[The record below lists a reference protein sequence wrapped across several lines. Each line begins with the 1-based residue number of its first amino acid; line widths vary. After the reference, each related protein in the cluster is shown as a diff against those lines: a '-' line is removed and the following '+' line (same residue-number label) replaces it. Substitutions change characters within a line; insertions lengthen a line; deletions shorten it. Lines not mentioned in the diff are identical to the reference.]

1 MLPATWLRGRQ
12 VLVVGA
18 SAVVVCLGGILAAGT
33 GGADGEAYVAVGPAG
48 GGPPASGTAV
58 APTGDV
64 TLVPLDGPS
73 GAGTGTAGKKG
84 PGTKTPGTRTPG
96 IPDVRTS
103 APTAAGDGPVSGP
116 TGVRETAGAAIGTG
130 SGSKPP
136 ATGAGTKSPVP
147 SPVSPSPTP
156 TAPSPTPSGPAV
168 LTAGRPERQPTD
180 HRWCENVTVLF
191 RNIGGTP
198 VRSGTVTLGTHVI
211 GALGTDWATIGSTE
225 ALPAPIAAGA
235 SVKAT
240 WPVCVDAWRVP
251 LGMHVETRDV
261 TVRWT

>member
-1 MLPATWLRGRQ
+1 MLPATWLRGRRG
-12 VLVVGA
+12 LVVGA

-73 GAGTGTAGKKG
+73 GTGSAGNKTAGN
-84 PGTKTPGTRTPG
+84 KTPGTRSPG
-96 IPDVRTS
+96 IPDSRTS
-103 APTAAGDGPVSGP
+103 APTTAGDGPASGP
-116 TGVRETAGAAIGTG
+116 TAVRETAGAAIETGT
-130 SGSKPP
+130 
-136 ATGAGTKSPVP
+136 GTKSPAP
-147 SPVSPSPTP
+147 GPVSPSPTP
-156 TAPSPTPSGPAV
+156 TIPRPTPSGPAV

-191 RNIGGTP
+191 RNSGGTP
-198 VRSGTVTLGTHVI
+198 VRSGTVTLGTHII
-211 GALGTDWATIGSTE
+211 GALGTDWATIESTE
-225 ALPAPIAAGA
+225 ALPAPLAAEA
-235 SVKAT
+235 SVKGAWT
-240 WPVCVDAWRVP
+240 VCVEAWRVP

>member
-12 VLVVGA
+12 GLVVGA
-18 SAVVVCLGGILAAGT
+18 SAVAVCLGGILAAGT

-48 GGPPASGTAV
+48 GGPPASGPAV

-64 TLVPLDGPS
+64 TVAPLDGPS
-73 GAGTGTAGKKG
+73 GTGTAGN
-84 PGTKTPGTRTPG
+84 KTSGTRSPG
-96 IPDVRTS
+96 IPDSRAS
-103 APTAAGDGPVSGP
+103 ASAAAGDGPAPSP
-116 TGVRETAGAAIGTG
+116 TAVRETAGAAIQTGT
-130 SGSKPP
+130 
-136 ATGAGTKSPVP
+136 GTKSPAP
-147 SPVSPSPTP
+147 GPVSPSPTP
-156 TAPSPTPSGPAV
+156 TTPRPTPSGPAV

-191 RNIGGTP
+191 RNTGGTP

-211 GALGTDWATIGSTE
+211 GALGTDWATMESTE

-235 SVKAT
+235 SVKGT
-240 WPVCVDAWRVP
+240 WTVCVEAMGVPPRERSRAWGGVP

-261 TVRWT
+261 TVRWM